1 MRRILATVL
10 LALSAVVGLP
20 GASHAGGPTSV
31 LITQPGVSAGALY
44 YDDEA
49 YDALLTLLPSDE
61 TQGTSEPPGGGGAD
75 YTLTWMIHDVM
86 PWRYDRVH
94 VARDG
99 TAWVSTTFTEGGTG
113 GWERFKGGA
122 ELAGSLGGAVGDP
135 TAPEVVSIAPE
146 VTTPTPAPTSSQAGA
161 SAPWVS
167 LTGWRWVV
175 PGVALGLLAGVMG
188 ARRRV
193 DHEPRQV
200 LLTSDS

>member
-1 MRRILATVL
+1 MRRILAIVL

-20 GASHAGGPTSV
+20 GGSHAGGPTSV

-44 YDDEA
+44 YDDAA
-49 YDALLTLLPSDE
+49 YDALLALLPSEE
-61 TQGTSEPPGGGGAD
+61 TRGKELPPGGGAD
-75 YTLTWMIHDVM
+75 YTLTWMVHDVM
-86 PWRYDRVH
+86 PWRFDRVN

-113 GWERFKGGA
+113 GWEPFTGGA
-122 ELAGSLGGAVGDP
+122 ELADILAGAVGDP
-135 TAPEVVSIAPE
+135 SAPEVVSIAPE
-146 VTTPTPAPTSSQAGA
+146 DTTPAPAASSRAEA

-175 PGVALGLLAGVMG
+175 PGVVLGLLAGVVG